1 MMPNGT
7 VENQK
12 IREALPTNYGENFLT
27 DNVCQIELVYFKI
40 TRG

>member
-12 IREALPTNYGENFLT
+12 IREALPPDYGESFLT
-27 DNVCQIELVYFKI
+27 DNVCQLELVYSKI